1 MPSSR
6 NLVVLL
12 SLVAAGAAGAQEAGM
27 LRGLDLEAAGKPRE
41 AAAAFRGAL
50 RDGNPIPAL
59 LGLERVYAEL
69 GWSDSLLPVLD
80 SLIGARPRDATVRTV
95 QLRTLRSLGREDDAR
110 VAFEKWASDAP
121 RDAAPYRE
129 YARQLLQDGRAA
141 GADSVLQRA
150 MRSLGATADLAPEMA
165 QLRAQMGL
173 WVPAARSWRAAL
185 EPASYLT
192 PAAVYSLAG
201 APAPA
206 RDSIRRVLLEPP
218 DRLAARR
225 LLAGLELQWGAGR
238 SGWRALSSLP
248 ANDTSAQAWRDFA
261 EQAENAQEWLAAR
274 DAMEAV
280 IAHAP
285 DAQLA
290 LRAAENALRGGDPL
304 SASKLAESALAKPDS
319 GSLTRRAVA
328 ARVRALAEL
337 GKPEEAAST
346 LERYSTFLD
355 EITRAQAQRA
365 AAWGWV
371 RRGDVT
377 RARAALRS
385 AGADSTDDSGAEGWL
400 ALYEGDL
407 AGARAALRR
416 GDPTPERVAAL
427 ALLARTKASRSPE
440 TGKAFLALARGDSAT
455 AAASL
460 EIAAKE
466 LQDAQPLLL
475 ALAARVHAGRGAAEK
490 AASLWEMVAT
500 RHIGSP
506 EAAEADLEWAR
517 ALRRSGRESE
527 AVARLEHMILT
538 YPESALL
545 PQARYELEM
554 ARGRLPKP

>member
-6 NLVVLL
+6 DLVLLL
-12 SLVAAGAAGAQEAGM
+12 SLVVAGAAGAQEAGM

-41 AAAAFRGAL
+41 AAVAFRSGL

-69 GWSDSLLPVLD
+69 GWGDSLLPVLD
-80 SLIGARPRDATVRTV
+80 SLIATRPRDGTVRTV
-95 QLRTLRSLGREDDAR
+95 QLRTLRSLGREDAAR
-110 VAFEKWASDAP
+110 VAFERWASDVP

-150 MRSLGATADLAPEMA
+150 MRSLGGVGEIAPEMA

-173 WVPAARSWRAAL
+173 WVPAARSWRSAL

-206 RDSIRRVLLEPP
+206 RDSIRAALLEPP

-238 SGWRALSSLP
+238 SGWRALSALP
-248 ANDTSAQAWRDFA
+248 ASDSAAQAWRDFA

-280 IAHAP
+280 NAWKADP
-285 DAQLA
+285 SLA
-290 LRAAENALRGGDPL
+290 VRAAENALRGGDPL
-304 SASKLAESALAKPDS
+304 SASKLSEQALAKPDS
-319 GSLTRRAVA
+319 TTRTRRAVA
-328 ARVRALAEL
+328 VRVRALAEL
-337 GKPEEAAST
+337 GRPEEAVAT
-346 LERYSTFLD
+346 LERHATLLD
-355 EITRAQAQRA
+355 DNTRAQAQRA

-371 RRGDVT
+371 RRGDVA
-377 RARAALRS
+377 RARAALRA
-385 AGADSTDDSGAEGWL
+385 AGADSSEDAGAEGWL

-407 AGARAALRR
+407 AGARAAMRR
-416 GDPTPERVAAL
+416 GEPTPERVAAL
-427 ALLARTKASRSPE
+427 ALLARTKASRSAE
-440 TGKAFLALARGDSAT
+440 VGKAFLALARGDSTT

-460 EIAAKE
+460 EAAAKE
-466 LQDAQPLLL
+466 LDDAEPLLL
-475 ALAARVHAGRGAAEK
+475 ALAARVHAGRGAAER

-500 RHIGSP
+500 RHGGSP

-517 ALRRSGRESE
+517 SLRRSGREAD

-538 YPESALL
+538 YPESALV

-554 ARGRLPKP
+554 ARGRLPRP

>member
-6 NLVVLL
+6 DIVLL
-12 SLVAAGAAGAQEAGM
+12 LALAASAAGAQDAGM

-41 AAAAFRGAL
+41 AATAFRGAL

-69 GWSDSLLPVLD
+69 GWGDSLLPVLD

-95 QLRTLRSLGREDDAR
+95 QLRTLRSLGREEEAR
-110 VAFEKWASDAP
+110 QAFERWASEVP

-129 YARQLLQDGRAA
+129 YARQLLQDGRAG

-150 MRSLGATADLAPEMA
+150 MRSLGGASELAPELA
-165 QLRAQMGL
+165 QLRAQMGR
-173 WVPAARSWRAAL
+173 WVPAARSWRSAL

-201 APAPA
+201 APVAA
-206 RDSIRRVLLEPP
+206 RDSIRAVLLEPP

-238 SGWRALSSLP
+238 SGWRALASLP
-248 ANDTSAQAWRDFA
+248 AGDSAAQAWRDFA
-261 EQAENAQEWLAAR
+261 EQAENAQEWLASR

-280 IAHAP
+280 IAWRP
-285 DAQLA
+285 DPALA
-290 LRAAENALRGGDPL
+290 VRAAENALRGGDPL
-304 SASKLAESALAKPDS
+304 SASKLADVALARPDS
-319 GSLTRRAVA
+319 SSLIRRAVTV
-328 ARVRALAEL
+328 RVRALAEL
-337 GKPEEAAST
+337 GRAEEAASV
-346 LERYSTFLD
+346 LERHAGILD
-355 EITRAQAQRA
+355 PMSRAQAQRA

-371 RRGDVT
+371 RRGDVA

-385 AGADSTDDSGAEGWL
+385 AGADSTDDGGAEGWL

-416 GDPTPERVAAL
+416 GDATPDRVAAL
-427 ALLARTKASRSPE
+427 ALLARTKASRSAE
-440 TGKAFLALARGDSAT
+440 VGKAFLALARGDSST
-455 AAASL
+455 AASSL
-460 EIAAKE
+460 EAAARE
-466 LQDAQPLLL
+466 LVDAEPLLL
-475 ALAARVHAGRGAAEK
+475 ALAARVHAGRGAADK
-490 AASLWEMVAT
+490 SVALWEMVAS
-500 RHIGSP
+500 RHGGSP

-517 ALRRSGRESE
+517 ALRRSGRDAE

-538 YPESALL
+538 YPESALV

-554 ARGRLPKP
+554 ARGRLPRP